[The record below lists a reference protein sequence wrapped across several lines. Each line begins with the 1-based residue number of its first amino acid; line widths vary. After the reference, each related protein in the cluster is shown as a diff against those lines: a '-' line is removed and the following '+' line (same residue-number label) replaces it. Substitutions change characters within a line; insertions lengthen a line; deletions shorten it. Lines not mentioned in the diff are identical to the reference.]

1 MNHTDLNKQT
11 RVVWR
16 QSDNTCNDSS
26 DRPQSDNANIIPFP
40 ARPAPG
46 KQSVI
51 RTTGARLIRLS
62 IRQVLR
68 KTRERVLN
76 HIRMTS
82 KPANGESNGEYSRSA
97 PAARRAT
104 A

>member
-1 MNHTDLNKQT
+1 MNNSDLNKQT
-11 RVVWR
+11 KVVWR
-16 QSDNTCNDSS
+16 QSDNKSNDAT

-46 KQSVI
+46 KQSAI

-62 IRQVLR
+62 IRQVLL
-68 KTRERVLN
+68 KTRERVLK

-82 KPANGESNGEYSRSA
+82 KPANGQSNGKYSRSVSA
-97 PAARRAT
+97 TRRAT
-104 A
+104 G

>member
-1 MNHTDLNKQT
+1 MKHTDFNNQT

-16 QSDNTCNDSS
+16 QSDSQCTDST
-26 DRPQSDNANIIPFP
+26 DHPQSDNANIIPFP

-46 KQSVI
+46 KQSAI

-62 IRQVLR
+62 IRQILR

-76 HIRMTS
+76 HIRMTG
-82 KPANGESNGEYSRSA
+82 KPASSQGNGKYTGSA
-97 PAARRAT
+97 TAARRAT
-104 A
+104 G

>member
-1 MNHTDLNKQT
+1 MNNSDMNKQT
-11 RVVWR
+11 KVVWR
-16 QSDNTCNDSS
+16 QSDNKSNDSS

-46 KQSVI
+46 KQSAI

-68 KTRERVLN
+68 RTREHVLN
-76 HIRMTS
+76 HIRMTG
-82 KPANGESNGEYSRSA
+82 KPANDQGNGEYSRSA